1 MILMIAMIDD
11 DGFWICPLH
20 CPGNLRE
27 LHSDT
32 EVQGTLEH
40 LPQSLRRNRY
50 NKFAFEIANDEG
62 HLKEVVQL
70 FPCPRAIGPLAIFK
84 YGMLNII
91 IMCNLPC
98 SARLAAAQG

>member
-1 MILMIAMIDD
+1 M
-11 DGFWICPLH
+11 PH

>member
-40 LPQSLRRNRY
+40 L
-50 NKFAFEIANDEG
+50 
-62 HLKEVVQL
+62 LKVYVGTDTINLLSKLQTMTGISKKWSS
-70 FPCPRAIGPLAIFK
+70 FFHARGP
-84 YGMLNII
+84 
-91 IMCNLPC
+91 
-98 SARLAAAQG
+98 

>member
-1 MILMIAMIDD
+1 MIVMIDD
-11 DGFWICPLH
+11 DGFLICPLH
-20 CPGNLRE
+20 CQGNLRE

-84 YGMLNII
+84 MV
-91 IMCNLPC
+91 C
-98 SARLAAAQG
+98 